1 MNANKRIEEFIMK
14 LIIRQND
21 PGLFSVI
28 DELTLI
34 SHFNTSTM
42 SAKKSYHKYVN
53 KLFCDI
59 NIK

>member
-14 LIIRQND
+14 LIIRQNE
-21 PGLFSVI
+21 PGLFNVI

-42 SAKKSYHKYVN
+42 SVKKSYHKYDN
-53 KLFCDI
+53 KLYYDI
-59 NIK
+59 NKK